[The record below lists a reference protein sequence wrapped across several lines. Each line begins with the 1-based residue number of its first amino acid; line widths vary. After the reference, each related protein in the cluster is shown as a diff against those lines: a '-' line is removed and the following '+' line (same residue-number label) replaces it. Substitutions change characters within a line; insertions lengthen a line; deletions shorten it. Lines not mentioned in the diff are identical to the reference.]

1 MKLLMIY
8 AEKIGYKTTSKTIES
23 MPDTDEEKVYGNVLV
38 GFIQAEKEDEK
49 DFKYVENKLVKNLKW
64 AAGKNNTNRILLHS
78 FAHLS
83 VSKSSIDF
91 AKKLLDNA
99 EERIGK
105 SSYEA
110 YQTPF
115 GYFLDL
121 DIQAPGKSLARIF
134 KDIGVK

>member
-1 MKLLMIY
+1 MIY

-23 MPDTDEEKVYGNVLV
+23 MPDTDEEKVYENVLV

>member
-105 SSYEA
+105 SSYEV

-134 KDIGVK
+134 KDISVK

>member
-1 MKLLMIY
+1 MKMLMIY
-8 AEKIGYKTTSKTIES
+8 AEKFGYKTTSKTIES
-23 MPDTDEEKVYGNVLV
+23 MPDTDEEKVYENILV

-64 AAGKNNTNRILLHS
+64 AAGKNGTKKILLHS

-91 AKKLLDNA
+91 AKKLLDKA
-99 EERIGK
+99 EEKIDK

-121 DIQAPGKSLARIF
+121 DIKAPGKSLARIF
-134 KDIGVK
+134 KEIDVK

>member
-23 MPDTDEEKVYGNVLV
+23 MPDTDEEKVYENVLV